1 MLTVITLSGNLV
13 VETENGIVT
22 VTASSGLNLV
32 VSIKNVTS
40 KNAKSTMGVMSIEG
54 LLRGS
59 LIFGIP

>member
-1 MLTVITLSGNLV
+1 LV
-13 VETENGIVT
+13 VETEKGIVT

-40 KNAKSTMGVMSIEG
+40 KNAKSTIGVISIEG